1 MTRRVRWAW
10 VLVVIAPLGTV
21 AATSGSA
28 AQGAPPE
35 LEPVPR
41 PVDGAVEETAARELE
56 AAHRQ
61 VEEMVAEPS
70 KSEEARARKASGY
83 AELGRLYVAYGLW
96 GPARAALANAVELEP
111 SAADRRRWV
120 HLLGYVLERQGELEA
135 AAERYAD
142 AVELAPRAS
151 APKVRLARTLL
162 ELDRRDEARRLFE
175 ELVER
180 DASAAVAHFGL
191 GRLAARR
198 GDSGAAVKHFEQ
210 TLSLQPGA
218 TQVHY
223 PLAQAYRRLG
233 DLESA
238 REHLRA
244 HAAGGDEPGRVR
256 FPDPLVDGL
265 GEAAGGAAVHKLRGD
280 QALLA
285 GDTTG
290 AAAAYRRAVEADPES
305 FWARKSLALTLH
317 ELGRADEAE
326 RHLEAALGL
335 DPGLGEAGARR
346 ERARL
351 VFALGGIAA
360 NRGRRGEALERFR
373 RAAEL
378 NPDDAEVHV
387 QLGNLHGRAGRLE
400 DALAAF
406 GRALELEPDLPE
418 ARLQRATTLMD
429 LGRFDEA
436 VPELERYLELEP
448 GDERA
453 RGLLETARGRAGG

>member
-1 MTRRVRWAW
+1 M
-10 VLVVIAPLGTV
+10 
-21 AATSGSA
+21 SGSA
-28 AQGAPPE
+28 AQGTPPE
-35 LEPVPR
+35 LDPVPR
-41 PVDGAVEETAARELE
+41 PVEGAVEETAARELE

-61 VEEMVAEPS
+61 VEELAAEPS
-70 KSEEARARKASGY
+70 GGAEARARKASGY
-83 AELGRLYVAYGLW
+83 GELGRLYAAYGLW

-111 SAADRRRWV
+111 GAADRRRWV
-120 HLLGYVLERQGELEA
+120 YLLGYVLERQGELEA
-135 AAERYAD
+135 AAERYAE
-142 AVELAPRAS
+142 AVELAPRAT

-162 ELDRRDEARRLFE
+162 ELDRRNEAVQLFE
-175 ELVER
+175 ELADR
-180 DASAAVAHFGL
+180 TASAAVAHFGL

-198 GDSGAAVKHFEQ
+198 GDSRAAVEHFER
-210 TLSLQPGA
+210 TLSLQSGA

-244 HAAGGDEPGRVR
+244 HRTAGEEPGRVG

-265 GEAAGGAAVHKLRGD
+265 TEAAGGAAVHKLRGD

-285 GDTTG
+285 GDTAG
-290 AAAAYRRAVEADPES
+290 AAEAYRRAVEADPES
-305 FWARKSLALTLH
+305 FWARKSLGLTLH

-335 DPGLGEAGARR
+335 DPGLPEAGARR

-351 VFALGGIAA
+351 VYALGGIAA
-360 NRGRRGEALERFR
+360 NRGRFAEALERFR
-373 RAAEL
+373 RAAAL

-387 QLGNLHGRAGRLE
+387 QVGNLHGRAGRLKE
-400 DALAAF
+400 ALAAF
-406 GRALELEPDLPE
+406 DRALELEPDLPE

-429 LGRFDEA
+429 LGRFDES

-453 RGLLETARGRAGG
+453 RDLLETARERAGG